1 MSNRTEWADFFNG
14 HAPEYDDNCF
24 TRNTPAEIKFLLTEL
39 NVPAGGSVLD
49 IGCGTGRHTVA
60 LAQLGYHVTGL
71 DISAEMLT
79 KAQARA
85 DAAGV
90 NVDLREGDATEFS
103 LPPKFDAAI
112 CLCEGAF
119 GLLGTQND
127 PIEQPLAIL
136 RNMGAALK
144 PGAPCLLTVLNGM
157 AMIRQYGPGDVDSGK
172 FDPLSLT
179 ERSGV
184 SPYSDGRPTPLRERG
199 FVPTELVLLFR
210 LAGLK
215 VRHVWRGTAGG
226 WERATP
232 KLDEIELMVVAE
244 KPA

>member
-1 MSNRTEWADFFNG
+1 MS
-14 HAPEYDDNCF
+14 
-24 TRNTPAEIKFLLTEL
+24 
-39 NVPAGGSVLD
+39 
-49 IGCGTGRHTVA
+49 
-60 LAQLGYHVTGL
+60 
-71 DISAEMLT
+71 
-79 KAQARA
+79 
-85 DAAGV
+85 
-90 NVDLREGDATEFS
+90 
-103 LPPKFDAAI
+103 
-112 CLCEGAF
+112 
-119 GLLGTQND
+119 
-127 PIEQPLAIL
+127 
-136 RNMGAALK
+136 AALK
-144 PGAPCLLTVLNGM
+144 PDAPCLLTVLNGM
-157 AMIRQYGPGDVDSGK
+157 AMIRQYGPGDVDSRE